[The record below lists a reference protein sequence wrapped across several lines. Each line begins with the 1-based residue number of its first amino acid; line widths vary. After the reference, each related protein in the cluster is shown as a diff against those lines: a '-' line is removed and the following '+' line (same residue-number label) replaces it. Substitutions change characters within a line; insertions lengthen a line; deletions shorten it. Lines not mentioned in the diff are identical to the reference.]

1 VREGSSPKGAGGP
14 HSSGRSAIK
23 PLECVGTVDEA
34 RQSLLLAAERHAAQ
48 PPPPPQREATG
59 GDAAASAAAVAG
71 FRVAAL
77 RTDAERERLP
87 RNVERL
93 LAELRTIGVAVA
105 PGSLERLRGAHVQD
119 LNAEHNIP
127 GWLLPPPPP
136 GSPVGSDSC
145 EES

>member
-1 VREGSSPKGAGGP
+1 MP

-34 RQSLLLAAERHAAQ
+34 RQSLLLAAERHAAA
-48 PPPPPQREATG
+48 PPPPPERDTTG
-59 GDAAASAAAVAG
+59 GAVTPSAAVAG
-71 FRVAAL
+71 FCAAAL

-93 LAELRTIGVAVA
+93 LAELRAIGVAVA

-119 LNAEHNIP
+119 LNVEHNIP